1 MDRRGLLGDVERVVI
16 KVGTSSIT
24 MGGSVPSQEFM
35 DGVARQ
41 ISELKSRGMEVLI
54 VSSGAIGIGL
64 RTMKAKPK
72 PNEVPIKQA
81 AASVGQGILMQK
93 WNDAFQKY
101 GIIVA
106 QILITMDDYSDRDTV
121 LNLNN
126 TMTTL
131 LKYGAVPIFNENDAI
146 SVKEI
151 GPVFGDNDTLSA
163 VIASR
168 ADADL
173 LVILS
178 DVAGLYDGD
187 PKNDPDAKLISIV
200 ESIDEGIMKV
210 AGGPGTKMGTGG
222 MKTKINAAKIC
233 GDAGCRMIVASSSEQ
248 DIILRTVG
256 GEDVG
261 TLFLSDTVIS
271 KKRRW
276 IKAASPNGAII
287 VDEGAGKAVLAH
299 RSLLPVG
306 VKYANGTFEAGE
318 IVDIICGEN
327 VIARGVTDYG
337 SEEINRI
344 RGMRSDA
351 AKAVLNGV
359 MPHKDVVRS
368 ENLAIFP

>member
-1 MDRRGLLGDVERVVI
+1 MDRKELLGDVERVVI

-24 MGGSVPSQEFM
+24 MGGSVPSSDFM

-41 ISELKSRGMEVLI
+41 ISNLKGQGKEVLI

-64 RTMKAKPK
+64 KAMNARPK

-93 WNDAFQKY
+93 WNDAFQRY
-101 GIIVA
+101 GLNVA

-126 TMTTL
+126 TISTL
-131 LKYGAVPIFNENDAI
+131 LKYGVIPIFNENDAI

-151 GPVFGDNDTLSA
+151 GAVFGDNDTLSA

-178 DVAGLYDGD
+178 DVAGLYDGN
-187 PKNDPDAKLISIV
+187 PKDNPDAKLISVVDGLSEDI
-200 ESIDEGIMKV
+200 IKV

-222 MKTKINAAKIC
+222 MRTKLNAAKIC
-233 GDAGCRMIVASSSEQ
+233 NDAGCRMIIASSAEP

-256 GEDVG
+256 GEDIG
-261 TLFLSDTVIS
+261 TVFLSDNVIS

-276 IKAASPNGAII
+276 IKAVPCSWTTVQERPYWHI
-287 VDEGAGKAVLAH
+287 VRCCPWG
-299 RSLLPVG
+299 SSMP
-306 VKYANGTFEAGE
+306 
-318 IVDIICGEN
+318 
-327 VIARGVTDYG
+327 RGP
-337 SEEINRI
+337 SR
-344 RGMRSDA
+344 RG
-351 AKAVLNGV
+351 
-359 MPHKDVVRS
+359 P
-368 ENLAIFP
+368 